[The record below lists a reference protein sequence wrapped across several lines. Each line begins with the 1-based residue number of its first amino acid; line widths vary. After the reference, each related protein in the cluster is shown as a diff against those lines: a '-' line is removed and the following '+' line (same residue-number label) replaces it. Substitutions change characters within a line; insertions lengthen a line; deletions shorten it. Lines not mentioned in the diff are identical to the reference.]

1 MHCCC
6 YCCIHGVAGST
17 IEHGTLCIIHPLL
30 LFLLWTWGGIAGW
43 TIGDDT
49 HIAPVEILSA
59 TSPLELSCP
68 KEITIHN
75 TEHRTKNTEHR
86 SINTEHRRQT
96 SGCTPVDL
104 SCPSEI
110 IFTSAAAPAP
120 WLSPSP
126 AAIPS
131 LRSRRS
137 GSVHSSEGRG
147 GGGGGRIAIF
157 AGESY

>member
-1 MHCCC
+1 M
-6 YCCIHGVAGST
+6 
-17 IEHGTLCIIHPLL
+17 
-30 LFLLWTWGGIAGW
+30 
-43 TIGDDT
+43 GDDT

-59 TSPLELSCP
+59 TSPLDLSCP

-86 SINTEHRRQT
+86 SRNTEHRRQT

-110 IFTSAAAPAP
+110 IFTSACAPAP

-131 LRSRRS
+131 LRSRRL
-137 GSVHSSEGRG
+137 GSVHSSQGRERG
-147 GGGGGRIAIF
+147 GEGGIDIF
-157 AGESY
+157 AGGSY